1 MPRNK
6 GGLGDMNIPILGDLT
21 KKVASD
27 YGCLLKSGI
36 ALRATY
42 IIDHKGILRH
52 MSVNDLP
59 VGRNVDE
66 VLRLV

>member
-6 GGLGDMNIPILGDLT
+6 GGLGEMNIPILGDLT
-21 KKVASD
+21 KKVSQD
-27 YGCLLKSGI
+27 YNVLLKSGI
-36 ALRATY
+36 ALRATF
-42 IIDHKGILRH
+42 IIDGKGILRH